1 MLFTDSL
8 DHLASS
14 FIQDFRNGSYLVGYL
29 ATVSGTYVVSVFLDA
44 NTAVVSIA
52 LNVMPSFPSV
62 LFSRL
67 DLSRSDMNM
76 TVPAGRCS
84 QASFL
89 IKDQFNNSL
98 NYVPSASYFAVEKLA
113 PPAAANGSFSTSSC
127 FGLVGVCKDYL
138 TFKYLFTTAG
148 SYTFSVIGSS
158 CSMNC
163 LPPCGCLPLPGSP
176 YVINVLPTEPFAFTS
191 YASGEAFHIS
201 RAGQIS
207 TFTINSMDQY
217 NNSISF
223 HYFNEIF
230 DKVSGKKIFVL
241 ANVSN
246 DHKYLNVVLRGPE
259 IQVASIKNNLDGT
272 LSLTYRV
279 EKTGSY
285 FVEIYYFGGIALNS
299 GTSLTILPPDVFA
312 PNTYAV
318 YSRRPVAG
326 DPFIVTLVS
335 KDIFGNLMSIFGF
348 KFNATCFSEGLVQ
361 SIEIPI
367 EETSFQD
374 LNNGNYTLT
383 LYPTISASYWL
394 AINILD
400 HNPSAISGSPFQ
412 FRVQARNTTAA
423 ATTVAHGLGLEMI
436 ATAGIFNEF
445 FIQAKDVFGNLRS
458 TGGDKFSVQLVPT
471 SQEKFNATIVTT
483 FRDQQS
489 GVYNFAYKVTKSGK
503 YLATI
508 TVFGEKNLGTPYP
521 ITIYSAQLDVGGSGM
536 SNFITLLTAGIEMTF
551 IVNARDRF
559 GNPRDEGGPQ
569 FAVNAIGNNTWAYSN
584 VTGTVTDDTGGKYSG
599 AITVYVSGHHRLY
612 VTSNGT
618 LIDNGLARYITVLPS
633 AVSLESIVSNEILAT
648 AGLPFI
654 FCIQARDDF
663 ANNRTQGGGQFSSQ
677 LVYLDGPLD
686 DIFADVVDSNRGI
699 FSASFT
705 PTVSG
710 KYAAFVQLYGNDV
723 LLSPFA
729 AYVQPGPGAIQ
740 FSSASGSGIS
750 IATVGSTAS
759 FTIYFMDSYRNIR
772 TSFFAGTLSYNV
784 IISKEDIE
792 YDGSVFSDQSA
803 IGSLIVSYKLTL
815 SGHYHFAVT
824 DSFGTQLSNSPL
836 QVYLSPSDIF
846 PSECEII
853 LPEFP
858 VLADLKA
865 TNLSLIS
872 RDRFRNQLSVSKSRF
887 EVMLVD
893 GRELSRRIVALTD
906 GLYVFE
912 VQSTV
917 AGSRTIN
924 ITHDGVEIKSSPL
937 ELTLNPNVAVP
948 LLSAILGDFISLSTA
963 G

>member
-1 MLFTDSL
+1 
-8 DHLASS
+8 
-14 FIQDFRNGSYLVGYL
+14 
-29 ATVSGTYVVSVFLDA
+29 
-44 NTAVVSIA
+44 
-52 LNVMPSFPSV
+52 
-62 LFSRL
+62 
-67 DLSRSDMNM
+67 
-76 TVPAGRCS
+76 
-84 QASFL
+84 
-89 IKDQFNNSL
+89 
-98 NYVPSASYFAVEKLA
+98 
-113 PPAAANGSFSTSSC
+113 
-127 FGLVGVCKDYL
+127 
-138 TFKYLFTTAG
+138 
-148 SYTFSVIGSS
+148 
-158 CSMNC
+158 
-163 LPPCGCLPLPGSP
+163 
-176 YVINVLPTEPFAFTS
+176 
-191 YASGEAFHIS
+191 
-201 RAGQIS
+201 
-207 TFTINSMDQY
+207 
-217 NNSISF
+217 
-223 HYFNEIF
+223 
-230 DKVSGKKIFVL
+230 
-241 ANVSN
+241 
-246 DHKYLNVVLRGPE
+246 
-259 IQVASIKNNLDGT
+259 
-272 LSLTYRV
+272 
-279 EKTGSY
+279 
-285 FVEIYYFGGIALNS
+285 
-299 GTSLTILPPDVFA
+299 
-312 PNTYAV
+312 
-318 YSRRPVAG
+318 
-326 DPFIVTLVS
+326 
-335 KDIFGNLMSIFGF
+335 
-348 KFNATCFSEGLVQ
+348 
-361 SIEIPI
+361 
-367 EETSFQD
+367 
-374 LNNGNYTLT
+374 
-383 LYPTISASYWL
+383 
-394 AINILD
+394 
-400 HNPSAISGSPFQ
+400 
-412 FRVQARNTTAA
+412 
-423 ATTVAHGLGLEMI
+423 MI

-489 GVYNFAYKVTKSGK
+489 GVYNCAYKVTKSGK

-508 TVFGEKNLGTPYP
+508 TVFGEKILGTPYP

-559 GNPRDEGGPQ
+559 GNPRDEGGPR
-569 FAVNAIGNNTWAYSN
+569 FAVSAIGNNTWAYSN

-599 AITVYVSGHHRLY
+599 AITIYVSGQHRLY

-633 AVSLESIVSNEILAT
+633 AVLLESIVSNEILAT

-654 FCIQARDDF
+654 FYIQARDDF
-663 ANNRTQGGGQFSSQ
+663 ANNRTLGGGQFSSQ

-772 TSFFAGTLSYNV
+772 TSFFAGKLSYNV

-815 SGHYHFAVT
+815 SGHYHIAVT

-937 ELTLNPNVAVP
+937 
-948 LLSAILGDFISLSTA
+948 
-963 G
+963 